1 MTLKLRCAIAIA
13 SNENVTHYTCHSL
26 VNCNAV
32 TRTFLFCSG
41 RLRFSVHAMS
51 SSSQTPS
58 SSSNDATDYLRSASF
73 STGRAPVAGD
83 DNAVTAS
90 DLLAGGF
97 DPTRLHPMAGLKDQ
111 LEYLQLEDDKVS
123 DLPGGTHALPSRG
136 WSDDLCYG
144 TGTTYLSGTYPFLLL
159 IRHSLQRCSHGRRTV
174 SYCPSSIRGSLN
186 MS

>member
-1 MTLKLRCAIAIA
+1 
-13 SNENVTHYTCHSL
+13 
-26 VNCNAV
+26 
-32 TRTFLFCSG
+32 
-41 RLRFSVHAMS
+41 MS
-51 SSSQTPS
+51 SSQNPS

-73 STGRAPVAGD
+73 STGRPAAGGD
-83 DNAVTAS
+83 HDAVTAS

-144 TGTTYLSGTYPFLLL
+144 TGTTYLSGAYLFQLL
-159 IRHSLQRCSHGRRTV
+159 IRHSLQQFSLGSRTEA
-174 SYCPSSIRGSLN
+174 YCLSSICASLIVQ
-186 MS
+186 